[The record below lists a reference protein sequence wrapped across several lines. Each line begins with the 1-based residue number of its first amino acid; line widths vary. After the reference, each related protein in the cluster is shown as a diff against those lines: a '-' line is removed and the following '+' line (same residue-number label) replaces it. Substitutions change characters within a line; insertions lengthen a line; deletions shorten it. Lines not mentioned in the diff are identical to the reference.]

1 MSPHESDIL
10 KPKDPTLTNDND
22 WPEFLLT
29 NARVYHGT
37 TGEIVPLLHADEHA
51 PVNITGKL
59 EGVDKSQL
67 HLLLKP
73 SYSRAVP
80 LEITDVDRY
89 SYGIYDDGQIDI
101 WAAGLAGYYKIRPS
115 RAYKPIYQGMIEAV
129 KILYFIADMHR
140 GQSGRAKKREKMAPS
155 PKKIFTEYC
164 HATVTCADVEDAAN
178 TIYKH
183 RHWLF
188 TCMALG
194 KEGIDWERTPF
205 YKHMA
210 ERFPAGFE
218 AAQPQNRRLKRKR
231 NAKLKEDSVEAE
243 RLSSMDRETGNETS
257 TANPAQSG
265 RRGRPLRNERLLG
278 QSTTPLQPVKSIKS
292 DIDNSGDDSDA
303 PIDRR
308 MAQKGRGKGKSKS
321 ALRPKTT
328 TINALRGDSD
338 DEMSESPMPLPK
350 RKNPE
355 VLERQPPK
363 RVLRN
368 NPQLGFDGDEAI
380 DMPSDDDEVEM
391 ADINQASF
399 EANKSA
405 ALPLRWKSDPLAGG
419 GPTRPPFTIV
429 TEQRPSMIAQGPGD
443 VWTCTYD
450 GCLRRVYGAS
460 KGPGK
465 GLIEEHLK
473 MHSEQSEERVELV
486 KREGELA
493 AGLPVGYGQPP

>member
-1 MSPHESDIL
+1 MPPNESDIL
-10 KPKDPTLTNDND
+10 KPKDPTITNDND

-29 NARVYHGT
+29 NAEVHHGQ
-37 TGEIVPLLHADEHA
+37 TGELVPLLHADEHA

-73 SYSRAVP
+73 SYTRAVP
-80 LEITDVDRY
+80 LEIKNVDRY
-89 SYGIYDDGQIDI
+89 SYGIYDDGAIDI
-101 WAAGLAGYYKIRPS
+101 WAAGLAGYFKIRPS
-115 RAYKPIYQGMIEAV
+115 RAYKPIYQEMIEAV

-140 GQSGRAKKREKMAPS
+140 GQSGRAKKKEKMAPS

-164 HATVTCADVEDAAN
+164 HATVNCADAEDAAN
-178 TIYKH
+178 AIYKH

-194 KEGIDWERTPF
+194 KEDIDWERTLF

-218 AAQPQNRRLKRKR
+218 AAQPRNRRLKRKR

-243 RLSSMDRETGNETS
+243 RLSSIDRDTENETKM
-257 TANPAQSG
+257 ADPAVPA
-265 RRGRPLRNERLLG
+265 RRERPLRNGRLPG
-278 QSTTPLQPVKSIKS
+278 QSATPLQQVKSTES
-292 DIDNSGDDSDA
+292 DIDDSGGDSDV

-308 MAQKGRGKGKSKS
+308 TAQKGKGKGKSTS

-328 TINALRGDSD
+328 TVNPLREDSD
-338 DEMSESPMPLPK
+338 DEVSESPMHLPK

-363 RVLRN
+363 RLLRN
-368 NPQLGFDGDEAI
+368 NPQLGFDEDEAI
-380 DMPSDDDEVEM
+380 DMPSDDDDVEM
-391 ADINQASF
+391 ADPNQASF

-450 GCLRRVYGAS
+450 GCLRKVYGAS
-460 KGPGK
+460 KEPGK
-465 GLIEEHLK
+465 SLIEEHLK
-473 MHSEQSEERVELV
+473 VHSEEGEERVELV
-486 KREGELA
+486 KKEGELA
-493 AGLPVGYGQPP
+493 AGLPVGYE